1 MKLSCLQE
9 NLSKGLGIV
18 GRAVATKTTLPIT
31 QNVLIATD
39 QSQLKLSSTNLEMAV
54 SCWIGAKIEKEGAL
68 TIPARLLTDD
78 QISMTLT
85 QHTLEVKCGRY
96 QARING
102 IDASEFPPI
111 PKIAD
116 GISTKIEAEALRDG
130 ITHVGFAAATEDSR
144 PVLTGVHT
152 ELEESKLTFAA
163 ADGFRLAVHYTSVLS
178 PVKEKTAVIIPARA
192 LNELGRFIAD
202 HDEPVEIV
210 VNKQKS

>member
-54 SCWIGAKIEKEGAL
+54 SCWIGAKIEKEGAI
-68 TIPARLLTDD
+68 TIPARLLTEFVNSLPTDD

-130 ITHVGFAAATEDSR
+130 IPPYSH
-144 PVLTGVHT
+144 
-152 ELEESKLTFAA
+152 
-163 ADGFRLAVHYTSVLS
+163 RL
-178 PVKEKTAVIIPARA
+178 KR
-192 LNELGRFIAD
+192 
-202 HDEPVEIV
+202 
-210 VNKQKS
+210 KQPLLYRHAH